1 MNCFTY
7 IMVPAVA
14 QCRKCGKF
22 LCKECATKYP
32 DMICEDC
39 AYVMQDQERSSITRR
54 NLYSITLFLVMA
66 VLSFSIEYEK
76 DIFPMWQIILGSF
89 CLGYICAGI
98 PFGWYALRRFKLPN
112 DIIILNLVFILVLG
126 FIKFCVSVYIGW
138 FVLLLY
144 LLKPLFYAI
153 KRAVSERA

>member
-1 MNCFTY
+1 MNCFY
-7 IMVPAVA
+7 HIMVPAVA
-14 QCRKCGKF
+14 QCKNCGKF
-22 LCKECATKYP
+22 LCRECATRYP

-39 AYVMQDQERSSITRR
+39 AYAMQDQEHMKIVRR
-54 NLYSITLFLVMA
+54 NLCALCVFFVMA
-66 VLSFSIEYEK
+66 ILAFSIEYEK

-98 PFGWYALRRFKLPN
+98 PFGWYALRRFRLPD
-112 DIIILNLVFILVLG
+112 DIIILNFAFLIILG

-144 LLKPLFYAI
+144 LLKSLFYAV
-153 KRAVSERA
+153 KRVISRT